1 MKRLLA
7 CSMCIRVRPLQPTHR
22 MNRRALAA
30 ALVAADDDLPRSR
43 MGRETGTASTSGN
56 VTTYRDRMGREVG
69 TAERHRE
76 ALLKSLPLR
85 NLGKRPAKPAL
96 NRGRFQVAARRVLM
110 FQKEVT
116 TRDVIELAHA
126 RHIHRGRPIIPRH
139 YQHAR
144 EALRRI
150 AVRVGR
156 ASRMGRP
163 WLWTL
168 PDGEP

>member
-1 MKRLLA
+1 MAITKKLFVRIGRPSARRLPHLEIWSLQGRCRGRPARRSPPRLLSANLRVKMKRLLA
-7 CSMCIRVRPLQPTHR
+7 CSMCIRVRPLQPTPR

-96 NRGRFQVAARRVLM
+96 NRGRFQPACPR
-110 FQKEVT
+110 
-116 TRDVIELAHA
+116 AHS
-126 RHIHRGRPIIPRH
+126 PP
-139 YQHAR
+139 
-144 EALRRI
+144 
-150 AVRVGR
+150 
-156 ASRMGRP
+156 P
-163 WLWTL
+163 
-168 PDGEP
+168 